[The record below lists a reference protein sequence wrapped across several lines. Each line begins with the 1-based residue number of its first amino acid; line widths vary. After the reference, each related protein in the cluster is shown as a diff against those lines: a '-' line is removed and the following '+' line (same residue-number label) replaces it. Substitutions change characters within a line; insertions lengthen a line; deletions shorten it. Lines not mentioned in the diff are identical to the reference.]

1 MDTTALENTFD
12 HMGQSMLQLARV
24 QDQTNRHLQQHIQ
37 QGQINMQAHTGA
49 LHDLANS
56 TQQRNYDHIFASIPV
71 YDGSNRE
78 DFFPWLD
85 QLEAA
90 CYHCGRDIKTEALG
104 RSAGPVQNVIM
115 ALPQNRPWSAIRE
128 ELKCCFSDQISLG
141 HTVSQLENLTQR
153 PNEPLRL
160 YIYRYSKLHKAV
172 TQKDAAQD
180 TDPSKWFRFLTSI
193 TNTSI
198 ADKVTR
204 SRILPHNLQ
213 QCFEKALEYEA
224 SFQLSEGVN
233 MACKMTIMNVNV
245 EEDEVNLVRDAR
257 ARSNACYKCGEMG
270 HFQCDCQYD
279 GDKPSSDKAQ
289 LKQTTTDAND
299 PVVGK
304 WMTNLVATTPV
315 TAKAMQSLL
324 LELHKQRELKRAYRK
339 SYKDIQTT
347 STSTATTSQPIT
359 SIASINTKK
368 NQMPMK
374 TTGSQV
380 RNPVMK
386 GKTVKQQDKNKK
398 RVAFSTTSTPTATT
412 STSPVSLPNLRNKLR
427 DKAKV
432 TVAMI
437 QELTEDLQ
445 SIDQD
450 SMMEESESVIT
461 QESDLEQEDSED
473 YMTDPEDQ

>member
-1 MDTTALENTFD
+1 MRPVLIQQPQVVLDTTALENTFD
-12 HMGQSMLQLARV
+12 NMGQSMLQLARV
-24 QDQTNRHLQQHIQ
+24 QDQTNRHLQQHLQ

-85 QLEAA
+85 RLEAA
-90 CYHCGRDIKTEALG
+90 CYHCGWDIKMEALG

-115 ALPQNRPWSAIRE
+115 ALPQNKPWSAIRE
-128 ELKCCFSDQISLG
+128 ELKRCFSDQISLG
-141 HTVSQLENLTQR
+141 HTASQLENLTQR
-153 PNEPLRL
+153 PTEPLRL

-172 TQKDAAQD
+172 TQKDAVQD
-180 TDPSKWFRFLTSI
+180 TDPSRWFRFLTSI

-204 SRILPHNLQ
+204 SKTLPHNLQ

-233 MACKMTIMNVNV
+233 MAHKTTIMNVNV
-245 EEDEVNLVRDAR
+245 ENEEEVNFVKDAR
-257 ARSNACYKCGEMG
+257 ARSNACFKCGEMG
-270 HFQCDCQYD
+270 HFQRDCQYD
-279 GDKPSSDKAQ
+279 GDKPSSDKTPQ
-289 LKQTTTDAND
+289 KQTLDAND

-339 SYKDIQTT
+339 RYKDIQTT
-347 STSTATTSQPIT
+347 TTSTVTSQPIT
-359 SIASINTKK
+359 SIASTSANK
-368 NQMPMK
+368 NVTPIK
-374 TTGSQV
+374 TTGNQIKK
-380 RNPVMK
+380 PVMRS
-386 GKTVKQQDKNKK
+386 KTAKPQDKNKK
-398 RVAFSTTSTPTATT
+398 RVAFSTKATPTATT
-412 STSPVSLPNLRNKLR
+412 STSPVLLPNLRNKLG

-437 QELTEDLQ
+437 QELSEDLQ
-445 SIDQD
+445 SIEQD
-450 SMMEESESVIT
+450 SILEESESGN
-461 QESDLEQEDSED
+461 
-473 YMTDPEDQ
+473 YPGK